1 MPRIWPE
8 NPSPS
13 SEWGAGGGAVSGRRP
28 ARLLL
33 ALWAVT
39 GAACGVI
46 GDKERLSD
54 AQEVIADMKIGSSDQ
69 PGAGLTILGAVD
81 HADRR
86 YRVGE
91 PISVSLEVNRAAY
104 VAVLR
109 VMPNG
114 ATTLIFPNRQ
124 HPNPQLAANSPLRL
138 AENIAA
144 EKPGVALF
152 EFVAS
157 TRGASWLF
165 NRKPEE
171 PADFAELGTTTR
183 TIAKDIVTSLRV
195 GHGAD
200 TTASHLALRVEGD

>member
-1 MPRIWPE
+1 MSFW
-8 NPSPS
+8 
-13 SEWGAGGGAVSGRRP
+13 RP
-28 ARLLL
+28 ARVLL
-33 ALWAVT
+33 AVWAAS

-69 PGAGLTILGAVD
+69 PGTGLRVIGAVD
-81 HADRR
+81 HANRR

-91 PISVSLEVNRAAY
+91 PISVSVEVNQAAY

-114 ATTLIFPNRQ
+114 ATTLIFPNRRHGDAQ
-124 HPNPQLAANSPLRL
+124 IPANSPLRL
-138 AENIAA
+138 ADNIVA

-165 NRKPEE
+165 SRKPEE

-183 TIAKDIVTSLRV
+183 TIAKDIVSSLRV

-200 TTASHLALRVEGD
+200 AAASHLALRVEGD